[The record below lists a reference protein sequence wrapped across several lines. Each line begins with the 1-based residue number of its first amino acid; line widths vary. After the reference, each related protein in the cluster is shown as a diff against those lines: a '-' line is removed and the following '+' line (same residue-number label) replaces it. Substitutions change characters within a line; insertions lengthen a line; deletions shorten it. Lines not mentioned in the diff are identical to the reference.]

1 MLAFVH
7 TLLRCS
13 FEVGAFVMLKRIH
26 IQHLT
31 LGMYLHEFCGSWME
45 HPFWRAKFLLKD
57 PDDLARILA
66 TSIRECWIDTDKG
79 ADVAVG
85 TASVSR
91 EEVDAQI
98 ETDFSLLSDLPPIH
112 VTLPTPPPPPK
123 RNRQPADMQSEL
135 EMAAAICVKSKQA
148 VVSMFNE
155 ARMGRAVDSVG
166 LQSLVEE
173 ISDSVTRN
181 PGALISLARL
191 KTADDYTYMHSVAV
205 CALMVALARQL
216 KLDDEQT
223 RAAGMAGLLH
233 DLGKIATP
241 MVVLKKPSRLTD
253 QEFDV
258 VRNHSASGYQIL
270 KKSGNLPEAVLD
282 ACLHHHEKVDGSGY
296 PDKLKGDGISV
307 IARMTAICDV
317 YDAITSDRPYK
328 RGWDPAESLRRMAEW
343 TRDHFD
349 ARIFQAFVKS
359 IGIYPVGSLVRLT
372 SGRIGIVT
380 EQSPTALTTPIVKV
394 FFSTKSDLRIPPEVV
409 NLAAPDCNEK
419 IVAREDPEKWRF
431 PDLDELWSGF
441 SDKVW

>member
-1 MLAFVH
+1 
-7 TLLRCS
+7 
-13 FEVGAFVMLKRIH
+13 MLKRID
-26 IQHLT
+26 IKHLT
-31 LGMYLHEFCGSWME
+31 LGMYLHEFCGSWMD
-45 HPFWRAKFLLKD
+45 HPFWRARFLIDD
-57 PDDLARILA
+57 PKDLARIQA
-66 TSIRECWIDTDKG
+66 TSIHECWIDTAKG
-79 ADVAVG
+79 LDVAPG

-91 EEVDAQI
+91 EEADARI
-98 ETDFSLLSDLPPIH
+98 ETDFSHLEELPPVT
-112 VTLPTPPPPPK
+112 VTLPHPAAPR
-123 RNRQPADMQSEL
+123 RNRKPTDMQSEL
-135 EMAAAICVKSKQA
+135 QMAAAICVKSKEA

-155 ARMGRAVDSVG
+155 ARMGRAVDAG
-166 LQSLVEE
+166 GAHSLVEE

-205 CALMVALARQL
+205 CALMVALAKQL
-216 KLDDEQT
+216 KLKDDQQ
-223 RAAGMAGLLH
+223 RLAGLAGLLH
-233 DLGKIATP
+233 DLGKAAVP
-241 MVVLKKPSRLTD
+241 LDVLNKPGKLTD
-253 QEFDV
+253 QEFTV
-258 VRNHSASGYQIL
+258 VRSHPVEGYHML
-270 KKSGNLPEAVLD
+270 KEGGNVPDAVLD
-282 ACLHHHEKVDGSGY
+282 ACLHHHEKADGSGY
-296 PDKLKGDGISV
+296 PDKLAGEGISV

-343 TRDHFD
+343 TKDHFD

-372 SGRIGIVT
+372 SGRIGILT